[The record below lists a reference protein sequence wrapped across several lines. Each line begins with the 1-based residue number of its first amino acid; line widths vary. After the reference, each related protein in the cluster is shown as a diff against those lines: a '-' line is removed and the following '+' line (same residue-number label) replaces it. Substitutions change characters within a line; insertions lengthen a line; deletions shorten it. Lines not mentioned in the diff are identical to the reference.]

1 MDLPTER
8 PAVLIRILSMMIAFA
23 AFAGM
28 ALADCC
34 WWDEKDPVKVTLV
47 VILASEKGDKIDKKL
62 KAVAAEVQKLHPN
75 LKSFI
80 VKSEEI
86 KSLKPNEKVSMLC
99 VDEKT
104 VEMVIKHG
112 ANKENRVSLAVKP
125 PSMNELEYQSVC
137 GKFLPIVTPYKTTK
151 GECLILAIRVE
162 PCRGN

>member
-1 MDLPTER
+1 MLP
-8 PAVLIRILSMMIAFA
+8 RIFLVTIALA
-23 AFAGM
+23 ALASM

-34 WWDEKDPVKVTLV
+34 CWDEKDPVKVTLV

-62 KAVAAEVQKLHPN
+62 KDLAAEVQKLHPN
-75 LKSFI
+75 LKSFTI
-80 VKSEEI
+80 KSEERQ
-86 KSLKPNEKVSMLC
+86 SLKPNEKASMLC

-104 VEMVIKHG
+104 VEIVIKHG

-125 PSMNELEYQSVC
+125 PGMNGIEYQSVC
-137 GKFLPIVTPYKTTK
+137 GKYLPIVTPYKTQK